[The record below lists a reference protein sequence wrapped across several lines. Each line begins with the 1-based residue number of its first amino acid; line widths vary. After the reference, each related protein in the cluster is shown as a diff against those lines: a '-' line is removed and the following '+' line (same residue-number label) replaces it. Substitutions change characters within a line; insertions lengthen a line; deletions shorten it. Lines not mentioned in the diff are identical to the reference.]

1 MQIVRDSW
9 KSWEVD
15 VGGETGDC
23 AMLMSIR
30 TEAIAF
36 SIFRVQINL
45 QVAAIETIDTMTT
58 FCRLSNMLCNVVEG
72 STTCDDVFGAIPSL

>member
-1 MQIVRDSW
+1 LKHQVCRDAEVDELDRHMQIVRDSW

-36 SIFRVQINL
+36 SIFRV
-45 QVAAIETIDTMTT
+45 
-58 FCRLSNMLCNVVEG
+58 
-72 STTCDDVFGAIPSL
+72 